1 MTPLERQLRVIE
13 SDPEPEILRVAFATT
28 DREYVNQHFGSAR
41 AFVIYAVN
49 ERRARVVSICEFT
62 DMADDDGDEKLGP
75 RIDQLRDCA
84 AVYCRACGASAVRQ
98 LLMHGIQPVR
108 VTDDASISDLLEAL
122 QEELRAGPSSWLA
135 KAIRRQAPGAGR
147 FDSME
152 ADGWDE

>member
-1 MTPLERQLRVIE
+1 M
-13 SDPEPEILRVAFATT
+13 AFATT

-41 AFVIYAVN
+41 AFVIYGVN
-49 ERRARVVSICEFT
+49 ERRARVVSICEFG
-62 DMADDDGDEKLGP
+62 DLAEDEGDEKLGP

-98 LLMHGIQPVR
+98 LLLHGIQPVR
-108 VTDDASISDLLEAL
+108 VTGDASICDLLAAL

-135 KAIRRQAPGAGR
+135 QAIARQGPATAR

-152 ADGWDE
+152 SDGWDE

>member
-1 MTPLERQLRVIE
+1 MTPLERQLKVIE
-13 SDPEPEILRVAFATT
+13 SAPEPEILRVAFATT

-41 AFVIYAVN
+41 AFVIYGVN
-49 ERRARVVSICEFT
+49 EGNARVVSICEFG
-62 DMADDDGDEKLGP
+62 DQPQDEGDEKLGP

-98 LLMHGIQPVR
+98 LLLQGIQPVR
-108 VTDDASISDLLEAL
+108 VTGDASIRDLLTAL

-135 KAIRRQAPGAGR
+135 KAIRRQGSGEGR

-152 ADGWDE
+152 SDGWDE